1 MQGLSLSNPH
11 STRMSAGTLGINI
24 LSSHFTQ
31 SALKKAFAN
40 Q

>member
-11 STRMSAGTLGINI
+11 STRMSAGTLGVNI
-24 LSSHFTQ
+24 LSSPFTQ